1 MSCFWPEYPGNFFNT
16 QLNLSSMKMIQYL
29 TIVALVLFTFN
40 LEAQETYAEATK
52 VAKEESVKPAT
63 TEPTTE
69 KTEATEEEEEEDG
82 LQISG
87 FVDGYYLAGFNGVG
101 FPTSFTDVSGA
112 FTLGMA
118 NLVLAQESGKVG
130 FVADLAWGPRAEAAN
145 GTGEGILTAAIKQLY
160 MTYSPSDAVTLTFGN
175 FSTFVGYELIDAP
188 GNVNYSVSYL
198 FSNGPFYHTGLK
210 ADFALGENF
219 GAMVGVFNDT
229 DHKFDPI
236 GGKHIGAQL
245 SASAGGLSAYL
256 NFIAGKEEERGDD
269 DLMEYEID
277 LTATYEVSDNFM
289 LGLNV
294 ANYATSMGGTSE
306 GGFFGSALYATITTS
321 ETFALGLR
329 GEYFAPNSGENS
341 DDPSIIALTAS
352 GNITIGNLRLIPEF
366 RIDLG
371 SEDIFLD
378 DEESPVGSLPAFI
391 MAAVY
396 SF

>member
-1 MSCFWPEYPGNFFNT
+1 
-16 QLNLSSMKMIQYL
+16 MKTIQYL

-40 LEAQETYAEATK
+40 LGAQETYAEVTK
-52 VAKEESVKPAT
+52 GTTEPVKSAT
-63 TEPTTE
+63 TDPTTE
-69 KTEATEEEEEEDG
+69 KTEATEAEEEDAEKVDED

-87 FVDGYYLAGFNGVG
+87 FVDAYYLAGFNGVG
-101 FPTSFTDVSGA
+101 FPTSFTDVNGA

-118 NLVLAQESGKVG
+118 NVVVAKEGEKVG

-160 MTYSPSDAVTLTFGN
+160 MTYSPSDAVTLTLGN

-188 GNVNYSVSYL
+188 GNVNYTTSYL

-210 ADFALGENF
+210 ADFALSDNF
-219 GAMVGVFNDT
+219 GAMIGVFNDT
-229 DHKFDPI
+229 DAKFDPI

-256 NFIAGKEEERGDD
+256 NFITGKEEERGDN

-277 LTATYEVSDNFM
+277 LTATYDVSDNFM

-294 ANYATSMGGTSE
+294 AQYGTSADGTSE
-306 GGFFGSALYATITTS
+306 GGFFGTALYATITAS

-329 GEYFAPNSGENS
+329 GEYFAPDGG
-341 DDPSIIALTAS
+341 DDVTDEPSIIALTAS
-352 GNITIGNLRLIPEF
+352 GNITIGDLRLIPEF

-371 SEDIFLD
+371 SEDIFFD
-378 DEESPVGSLPAFI
+378 DEGMSVGSLPAFI
-391 MAAVY
+391 LAAVY